1 MTQTMDPGESAM
13 TEPITIPGYRILREL
28 GAGGMATVYLAI
40 QESFDREVAL
50 KVMSPMFNVDPSF
63 ATRFVR
69 EARIISQIHHA
80 SIVPVHDVGEHRRHQ
95 YLSMEYLPGGDLK
108 HRLQTQG
115 PDATLA

>member
-1 MTQTMDPGESAM
+1 MN
-13 TEPITIPGYRILREL
+13 EPITIPGYRMLREL
-28 GAGGMATVYLAI
+28 GTGGMATVHLAI

-50 KVMSPMFNVDPSF
+50 KIMSPLFNVDPSF

-95 YLSMEYLPGGDLK
+95 YLSMEEEFEHILDIAAANIKSSPATRLRIAVSATDL
-108 HRLQTQG
+108 
-115 PDATLA
+115 D